1 MDNVP
6 LHRRPPPADVLTEAN
21 CYVRAIQKMRKDTK
35 NAKDLDNPQ
44 GPISHAIEN
53 AKDFSV
59 SASEWNTEHLTRFQV
74 IVLQGQ
80 IPSYLF
86 PYEHLLKDDDP
97 TMMALATDGVFLPD
111 ASAIGNGTWDRSKLH
126 HFFCLTM
133 MLLRRG
139 GSTPRPHNAPKNR
152 QNTHT

>member
-6 LHRRPPPADVLTEAN
+6 LHRRHPPADVLTEAN

-35 NAKDLDNPQ
+35 DPQ

-53 AKDFSV
+53 VKDFSV

-111 ASAIGNGTWDRSKLH
+111 ASAIGIGTWDRSKLH

-139 GSTPRPHNAPKNR
+139 GSTPRPHNATKNR